1 MNATTILESSDA
13 ATEAPVLQVRGLVK
27 EYRVSNAY
35 TTGVLTAVGGV
46 DLDIRAGETLALVGE
61 SGSGKSTVARC
72 VTRLVEPTAGRIDL
86 AGVDVTG
93 IPKRRLWKAYRDIQ
107 MVFQD
112 PNSSLNPRMTV
123 QAILE
128 EPLKLHSVMD
138 AAARQARVRAL
149 MDDVRLSPDL
159 LGRYPRQL
167 SGGQRQRIGLAR
179 ALAVEPKVLLLDEPT
194 ASLDVSVRGQV
205 LDLLAR
211 IQQEHRLAYLLISH
225 DLEVVRRVAD
235 RVAVMYLGRIMEQ
248 GTAEEVFERPTHPYT
263 RALLSSATVAEYGQI
278 RQRFRLRGEIPSPI
292 DMPPGCPLA
301 SRCPLVQPSCRA
313 ADPPMVSLGGSHQA
327 ACPITAA
334 AWPE

>member
-1 MNATTILESSDA
+1 
-13 ATEAPVLQVRGLVK
+13 
-27 EYRVSNAY
+27 
-35 TTGVLTAVGGV
+35 
-46 DLDIRAGETLALVGE
+46 
-61 SGSGKSTVARC
+61 
-72 VTRLVEPTAGRIDL
+72 
-86 AGVDVTG
+86 
-93 IPKRRLWKAYRDIQ
+93 
-107 MVFQD
+107 
-112 PNSSLNPRMTV
+112 MTV

-128 EPLKLHSVMD
+128 EPLKLHSNLD
-138 AAARQARVRAL
+138 APGRAVRIRNL
-149 MDDVRLSPDL
+149 LEDVRLAPEL
-159 LGRYPRQL
+159 LNRYPRQL

-248 GTAEEVFERPTHPYT
+248 GTAEKVFQRPTHPYT
-263 RALLSSATVAEYGQI
+263 RALLSSATVAEFGRI
-278 RQRFRLRGEIPSPI
+278 RQRFRLSGEIPSPI
-292 DMPPGCPLA
+292 DMPVGCPLV

-313 ADPPMVSLGGSHQA
+313 ADPPMVSLGGSHEA

-334 AWPE
+334 DRPDTDDEVPSA